1 MDALS
6 LLHIVFRKRKN
17 KMAFWT
23 VSHCQT
29 NNFREKYVE
38 SLRQYIDVDIFGKCS
53 GVECLRTEPD
63 GCFTKF
69 VVIILNVKK
78 WLYNNRL
85 ISDKDH
91 IIGFIWPLRIAIVP
105 IISLKSYGECL
116 T

>member
-1 MDALS
+1 
-6 LLHIVFRKRKN
+6 
-17 KMAFWT
+17 MAFWT

-53 GVECLRTEPD
+53 GVECPRKGPD
-63 GCFTKF
+63 SCFTKF
-69 VVIILNVKK
+69 VIIIFNLQKK
-78 WLYNNRL
+78 MFIQYRL
-85 ISDKDH
+85 ISDDKDL

-105 IISLKSYGECL
+105 IILQRSCGECL